1 MTENQHKPSIAIEE
15 VVTWLEQRGFSEAA
29 RQLLEV
35 SEEVQGEI
43 ANAEYGECLLNLQKL
58 AEFWQNQAKLKGS
71 YQSLEDTDDIP
82 F

>member
-1 MTENQHKPSIAIEE
+1 MTANQHKPSIAIEE

-29 RQLLEV
+29 RTLLEV

-43 ANAEYGECLLNLQKL
+43 ANAEYGEWLLCQRKL
-58 AEFWQNQAKLKGS
+58 EEFCQNQAKLKGL
-71 YQSLEDTDDIP
+71 YQSLEDTDDNP